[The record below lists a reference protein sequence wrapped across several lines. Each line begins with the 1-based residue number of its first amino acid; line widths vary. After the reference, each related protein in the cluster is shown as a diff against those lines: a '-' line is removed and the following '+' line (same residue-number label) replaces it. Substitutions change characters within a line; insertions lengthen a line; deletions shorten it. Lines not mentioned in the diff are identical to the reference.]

1 MDISTPGL
9 ILGLVENACLVIIIF
24 YLLSRIKFFN
34 SVLDGKLNGKTQIIL
49 AVIFGIL
56 AIYGTYSGIK
66 TSGAIAN
73 IRNLAP
79 MIAGLIGGPWVG
91 LGAGIIGGV
100 HRYFMGGFTAIPCAL
115 GTIISGVAAGIL
127 YRSFKGNAGIWK
139 STLFA
144 FIMEIVDMALILLI
158 ARPFDEALRLV
169 NIIALPMILS
179 DTIGIAIFA
188 FMFSNITRHF
198 KITQLPPG

>member
-1 MDISTPGL
+1 MDISS
-9 ILGLVENACLVIIIF
+9 LGLLLGMVEKACLVIVIV
-24 YLLSRIKFFN
+24 YLLSCTKLSESI
-34 SVLDGKLNGKTQIIL
+34 LDRKLSARAQIIL

-91 LGAGIIGGV
+91 LGAGLIGGV
-100 HRYFMGGFTAIPCAL
+100 HRYFIGGFTAIPCAL
-115 GTIISGVAAGIL
+115 GTTISGLAGGIL
-127 YRSFKGNAGIWK
+127 YWLLQGNIGIWRA
-139 STLFA
+139 TLFA
-144 FIMEIVDMALILLI
+144 FIMEAVDMALILLI
-158 ARPFDEALRLV
+158 ARPFGDALNLV
-169 NIIALPMILS
+169 KIIAMPMILG

-188 FMFSNITRHF
+188 LMLSNLTRYR
-198 KITQLPPG
+198 KST

>member
-1 MDISTPGL
+1 LDISTPGL
-9 ILGLVENACLVIIIF
+9 ILGLVEKACLVIVIF
-24 YLLSRIKFFN
+24 YLLSRSKLFH
-34 SVLDGKLNGKTQIIL
+34 SVFERKPNGWTQFIL
-49 AVIFGIL
+49 VIIFGIL
-56 AIYGTYSGIK
+56 AIYGTYSGVK

-79 MIAGLIGGPWVG
+79 MMAGLLGGPWVG

-100 HRYFMGGFTAIPCAL
+100 HRYFMGGFTAVPCAL
-115 GTIISGVAAGIL
+115 GTVISGLAAGLL
-127 YRSFKGNAGIWK
+127 YMFFKGNVGIWK

-144 FIMEIVDMALILLI
+144 FIMEAVDMAFILLV
-158 ARPFDEALRLV
+158 ASPFDEALKLV

-188 FMFSNITRHF
+188 FMLSNMTGRT
-198 KITQLPPG
+198 KTA